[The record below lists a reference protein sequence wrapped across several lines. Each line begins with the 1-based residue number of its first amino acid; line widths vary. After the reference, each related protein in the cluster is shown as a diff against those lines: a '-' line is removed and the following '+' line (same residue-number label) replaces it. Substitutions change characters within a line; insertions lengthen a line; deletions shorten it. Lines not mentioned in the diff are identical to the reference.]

1 MEEKKGVQTGSQKA
15 SQAKKSVKES
25 IEHYRSN
32 NAYRTEDKGVLN
44 STNKT
49 PEITNGIKVQ
59 TAKPQ
64 IPTEPQQNQYN
75 NPIYSNASSKVKS
88 TEKMQTGGQTVNQVV
103 QRTVEATK
111 QNSYQTNAFTETQK
125 INNAELKAKEILT
138 PQTSPVINTS
148 VYSNKGKSSTDNI
161 QTGGQSANQAIQR
174 TVEATKQNS
183 YQTNV
188 FTETQ
193 KVNQATE
200 NTKTIS
206 RPYVVAGNVRGI
218 ATLSRPVNPVG
229 NASIGNVQTGSQKQQ
244 EAIQRTS
251 EASRKGSYQT
261 TIQTGKQ
268 MENDIGR
275 QSRLAPYQNKT
286 VGLNLATGNVKSA
299 LHFTEIALDKQDDLA
314 TQNVSA
320 SMRSAEM
327 TYAGVKTGWKMSQK
341 TSDMIIKVGKGT
353 YTVGLATITIKRST
367 QTYLQT
373 AQYFPVGIKDIP
385 NMIHMNAEASG
396 FINRPIYQGIVHT
409 VEKVQNRVNIIKT
422 DLHILKVKL
431 NEGKAVV
438 QRGTRTV
445 IDFSVKLKNGTAT
458 GKEAMAILK
467 QARMY
472 SMMGIKKG
480 ATISRK
486 ALGKGML
493 KTGKLSVKIGKGT
506 LKGGKFIA
514 SKASPHVY
522 SVVNMGISNM
532 MQSEDIGVA
541 SLGYAVKAGQVGA
554 KAGKLAVQTG
564 VKGVKASK
572 ATVKTSIKAGKAAK
586 KGFGFIRNNGLKAAW
601 EKARYKAMRAVSRAG
616 GSVATALMNSIKM
629 IFRKAMLPVL
639 VICVIVMVAS
649 GAIQAPIAFIGA
661 IFSST
666 FETEMGEQDIREY
679 ITNPDS
685 GIPKLVE
692 ELKADIANRL
702 SSAQKKYD
710 IVRYKA
716 NTGTT
721 TPVIIGSKG
730 ELIGDFDITAYCT
743 CHICCHPYD
752 PECTGKPSHT
762 ASGTT
767 PTEGRTIAVDP
778 SVIPLGTKVYFNNHT
793 YVAEDTGGA
802 IKGNRIDLFFNS
814 HQAAL
819 AWGRKTLPV
828 YYSDNSDSNI
838 IEQVTSG
845 FPTNEQLANMIQ
857 PVFNAVVLMEYDLS
871 PTDAEARALLKDIFN
886 TLFRISSTTS
896 TEYCGQSIETGEG
909 TPNKHS
915 CGEIHALPTCPNAS
929 SGKHNKYTC
938 PNCCFKECPGHE
950 KRASYVIPTNEVEDW
965 LASHKQFTVVS
976 QSTSGD
982 KTTITVKWMEYDNGC
997 QDACKGY
1004 RNCGSHSVISYT
1016 LNMEGAYA
1024 LTSKYFLDPINE
1036 LSNIPNR
1043 TEEQEKKLQDLKGFY
1058 EIYQEYMKL
1067 VSSDFGGGISM
1078 GDLEGVDFINGSRPS
1093 GQKVIDLAL
1102 SQVGQQGGEPYWR
1115 HMGFGS
1121 RVEWCACFVDWC
1133 MRNSGIGDSYPTT
1146 SNNAYCPTLVDW
1158 FRNNGRWGN
1167 NTFTDLVAG
1176 DTIFFD
1182 WDGDGVSDHIGL
1194 VIGRD
1199 ASTVYTV
1206 EGNSGDAVAMNSY
1219 PIGSSVILGYGLM
1232 NFPK

>member
-1 MEEKKGVQTGSQKA
+1 MEEKKGVQTGSQKT
-15 SQAKKSVKES
+15 SQAKESAKES
-25 IEHYRSN
+25 TEHYRSN

-49 PEITNGIKVQ
+49 PEITDGIKVQ
-59 TAKPQ
+59 TAKTQ
-64 IPTEPQQNQYN
+64 IPTAPQQKYT
-75 NPIYSNASSKVKS
+75 NPVYSSTNSKVKS
-88 TEKMQTGGQTVNQVV
+88 TEQMQTGGQTINQAV

-111 QNSYQTNAFTETQK
+111 QNSYQTNVTTETQK
-125 INNAELKAKEILT
+125 ANRAEINAKEIVT
-138 PQTSPVINTS
+138 PQTSPVIHAS
-148 VYSNKGKSSTDNI
+148 VYSNNGKTSMDNI
-161 QTGGQSANQAIQR
+161 QTDGQTINQAVQR

-188 FTETQ
+188 TTETQ
-193 KVNQATE
+193 KVNMATANTQA
-200 NTKTIS
+200 IS
-206 RPYVVAGNVRGI
+206 RPHVVAGNVRGI
-218 ATLSRPVNPVG
+218 ATLSKPVSTVG
-229 NASIGNVQTGSQKQQ
+229 NASTGNVQTGSQKQQ
-244 EAIQRTS
+244 EAIQRAS
-251 EASRKGSYQT
+251 EISKKGSYQT
-261 TIQTGKQ
+261 TIQTGNQREK
-268 MENDIGR
+268 DIGR
-275 QSRLAPYQNKT
+275 QSRLAPYQNKKI
-286 VGLNLATGNVKSA
+286 GLNLGTGNIKSA
-299 LHFTEIALDKQDDLA
+299 LHFAESALDKQDDLA
-314 TQNVSA
+314 TQSVSS

-327 TYAGVKTGWKMSQK
+327 TYTGVKTGWKMSQK
-341 TSDMIIKVGKGT
+341 TSDMLVKVAGGT

-396 FINRPIYQGIVHT
+396 LINRPIYQGIVHT
-409 VEKVQNRVNIIKT
+409 VGNIQNRVNIVKT
-422 DLHILKVKL
+422 DLRILKAKL

-438 QRGTRTV
+438 QRGARTV
-445 IDFSVKLKNGTAT
+445 VDFSVKLKNGTAT

-506 LKGGKFIA
+506 LKGGKFVA

-522 SVVNMGISNM
+522 SLVDMGISNM

-541 SLGYAVKAGQVGA
+541 SLGYAGKAGKIGI
-554 KAGKLAVQTG
+554 KAGKLGVQTG
-564 VKGVKASK
+564 IKGVKATK
-572 ATVKTSIKAGKAAK
+572 ATVKTSVKAGKAVK

-639 VICVIVMVAS
+639 VISVIVMLATGV
-649 GAIQAPIAFIGA
+649 IQAPIAFIGA

-702 SSAQKKYD
+702 SSAQKKYN

-721 TPVIIGSKG
+721 TPVVIGSKG
-730 ELIGDFDITAYCT
+730 ELIGNFEVTAYCT
-743 CHICCHPYD
+743 CHYCCHPYD
-752 PECTGKPSHT
+752 PECTGQPSKT

-767 PTEGRTIAVDP
+767 PTEGRTIAVDT

-819 AWGRKTLPV
+819 AWGRQTLPV

-838 IEQVTSG
+838 IDQVTSG

-857 PVFNAVVLMEYDLS
+857 PVFNAVVLMDYDLE
-871 PTDAEARALLKDIFN
+871 PTEGEAKALLKDIFN
-886 TLFRISSTTS
+886 TLFRITSTTS

-909 TPNKHS
+909 TVNRHS
-915 CGEIHALPTCPNAS
+915 CGEIHALLTCPNAS

-938 PNCCFKECPGHE
+938 PDCCYKVCPGHE
-950 KRASYVIPTNEVEDW
+950 KRADYVVPTKEVDNW
-965 LASHKQFTVVS
+965 IASHKQFTVVS
-976 QSTSGD
+976 KSTKGD
-982 KTTITVKWMEYDNGC
+982 KTTITVKWIESDNGC
-997 QDACKGY
+997 QDACNGY
-1004 RNCGSHSVISYT
+1004 RNCNGHSVISYT

-1036 LSNIPNR
+1036 LSNIPDR

-1067 VSSDFGGGISM
+1067 VSTDFGGGIGM
-1078 GDLEGVDFINGSRPS
+1078 DDLSGVDFINGSRPS

-1115 HMGFGS
+1115 HMGFNS

-1167 NTFTDLVAG
+1167 NGYTDLVAG
-1176 DTIFFD
+1176 DAIFFD

-1199 ASTVYTV
+1199 GSTVYTV

-1219 PIGSSVILGYGLM
+1219 PLGSSVILGYGLM

>member
-1 MEEKKGVQTGSQKA
+1 MDN
-15 SQAKKSVKES
+15 
-25 IEHYRSN
+25 I
-32 NAYRTEDKGVLN
+32 
-44 STNKT
+44 
-49 PEITNGIKVQ
+49 
-59 TAKPQ
+59 
-64 IPTEPQQNQYN
+64 
-75 NPIYSNASSKVKS
+75 
-88 TEKMQTGGQTVNQVV
+88 QTGGQTINQAV

-111 QNSYQTNAFTETQK
+111 QNSYQTNVTTETQK
-125 INNAELKAKEILT
+125 ANRAEINAKEIVT
-138 PQTSPVINTS
+138 PQTSPVIHAS
-148 VYSNKGKSSTDNI
+148 VYSNNGKTSMDNI
-161 QTGGQSANQAIQR
+161 QTGGQTINQAVQR

-188 FTETQ
+188 TTETQ
-193 KVNQATE
+193 KVNMATANTQA
-200 NTKTIS
+200 IS
-206 RPYVVAGNVRGI
+206 RPHVVAGNVRGI
-218 ATLSRPVNPVG
+218 ATLSKPVSTVG
-229 NASIGNVQTGSQKQQ
+229 NASTGNVQTGSQKQQ
-244 EAIQRTS
+244 EAIQRAS
-251 EASRKGSYQT
+251 EISKKGSYQT
-261 TIQTGKQ
+261 TIQTGNQIEK
-268 MENDIGR
+268 DIGR
-275 QSRLAPYQNKT
+275 QSRLAPYQNKKI
-286 VGLNLATGNVKSA
+286 GLNLGTGNIKSA
-299 LHFTEIALDKQDDLA
+299 LHFAESALDKQDDLA
-314 TQNVSA
+314 TQSVSS

-601 EKARYKAMRAVSRAG
+601 EKARYKAIRAVSRAG

>member
-1 MEEKKGVQTGSQKA
+1 MEEKKGVQTGSQKT
-15 SQAKKSVKES
+15 SQAKESAKES
-25 IEHYRSN
+25 TEHYRSN

-49 PEITNGIKVQ
+49 PEITDGIKVQ
-59 TAKPQ
+59 TAKTQ
-64 IPTEPQQNQYN
+64 IPTAPQQKYT
-75 NPIYSNASSKVKS
+75 NPVYSSTNSKVKS
-88 TEKMQTGGQTVNQVV
+88 TEQMQTGGQTINQAV

-111 QNSYQTNAFTETQK
+111 QNSYQTNVTTETQK
-125 INNAELKAKEILT
+125 ANRAEINAKEIVT
-138 PQTSPVINTS
+138 PQTSPVIHAS
-148 VYSNKGKSSTDNI
+148 VYSNNGKTSMDNI
-161 QTGGQSANQAIQR
+161 QTGGQTINQAVQR

-188 FTETQ
+188 TTETQ
-193 KVNQATE
+193 KVNMATANTQA
-200 NTKTIS
+200 IS
-206 RPYVVAGNVRGI
+206 RPHVVAGNVRGI
-218 ATLSRPVNPVG
+218 ATLSKPVSTVG
-229 NASIGNVQTGSQKQQ
+229 NASTGNVQTGSQKQQ
-244 EAIQRTS
+244 EAIQRAS
-251 EASRKGSYQT
+251 EISKKGSYQT
-261 TIQTGKQ
+261 TIQTGNQIEK
-268 MENDIGR
+268 DIGR
-275 QSRLAPYQNKT
+275 QSRLAPYQNKKI
-286 VGLNLATGNVKSA
+286 GLNLGTGNIKSA
-299 LHFTEIALDKQDDLA
+299 LHFAESALDKQDDLA
-314 TQNVSA
+314 TQSVSS

-601 EKARYKAMRAVSRAG
+601 EKARYKAIRAVSRAG

>member
-1 MEEKKGVQTGSQKA
+1 MEEKKGVQTGSQKT
-15 SQAKKSVKES
+15 SQAKESAKES
-25 IEHYRSN
+25 TEHYRSN

-49 PEITNGIKVQ
+49 PEITDGIKVQ
-59 TAKPQ
+59 TAKTQ
-64 IPTEPQQNQYN
+64 IPTAPQQKYT
-75 NPIYSNASSKVKS
+75 NPVYSSTNSKVKS
-88 TEKMQTGGQTVNQVV
+88 TEQMQTGGQTINQAV

-111 QNSYQTNAFTETQK
+111 QNSYQTNVTTETQK
-125 INNAELKAKEILT
+125 ANRAEINAKEIVT
-138 PQTSPVINTS
+138 PQTSPVIHAS
-148 VYSNKGKSSTDNI
+148 VYSNNGKTSMDNI
-161 QTGGQSANQAIQR
+161 QTGGQTINQAVQR

-188 FTETQ
+188 TTETQ
-193 KVNQATE
+193 KVNMATANTQA
-200 NTKTIS
+200 IS
-206 RPYVVAGNVRGI
+206 RPHVVAGNVRGI
-218 ATLSRPVNPVG
+218 ATLSKPVSTVG
-229 NASIGNVQTGSQKQQ
+229 NASTGNVQTGSQKQQ
-244 EAIQRTS
+244 EAIQRAS
-251 EASRKGSYQT
+251 EISKKGSYQT
-261 TIQTGKQ
+261 TIQTGNQIEK
-268 MENDIGR
+268 DIGR
-275 QSRLAPYQNKT
+275 QSRLAPYQNKKI
-286 VGLNLATGNVKSA
+286 GLNLGTGNIKSA
-299 LHFTEIALDKQDDLA
+299 LHFAESALDKQDDLA
-314 TQNVSA
+314 TQSVSS

-601 EKARYKAMRAVSRAG
+601 EKARYKAIRAVSRAG

-1182 WDGDGVSDHIGL
+1182 WMGMESLTISDL
-1194 VIGRD
+1194 SLDVMQVQC
-1199 ASTVYTV
+1199 T
-1206 EGNSGDAVAMNSY
+1206 
-1219 PIGSSVILGYGLM
+1219 L
-1232 NFPK
+1232 